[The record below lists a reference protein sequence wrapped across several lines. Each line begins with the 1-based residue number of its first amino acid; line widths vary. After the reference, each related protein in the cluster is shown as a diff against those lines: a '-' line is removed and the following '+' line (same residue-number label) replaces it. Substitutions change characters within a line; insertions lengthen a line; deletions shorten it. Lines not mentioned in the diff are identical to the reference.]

1 MRVREGERGKRAG
14 GASIYQRRR
23 EVGGSMRRIAPYG
36 RSLINSGRRQSRIRA
51 AEYDDC
57 CNRRAAPHRTASRL
71 RFRLC
76 LRSPSFLPLPSDTPT
91 RTFAVIRHSPIAANR
106 LRTVILLDQ
115 PETAKYAFALPERR
129 ESPRPGCPRGSS
141 FNDSGRARPTE

>member
-57 CNRRAAPHRTASRL
+57 CNRRAAPCRAAPHRIA
-71 RFRLC
+71 
-76 LRSPSFLPLPSDTPT
+76 PSLSPLPSLPFIPSSSFRYTNEDIRGNSSLADRCETSTHSYPT
-91 RTFAVIRHSPIAANR
+91 RPTGNGKICFPFAGASRELSSWLSSR
-106 LRTVILLDQ
+106 L
-115 PETAKYAFALPERR
+115 KF
-129 ESPRPGCPRGSS
+129 
-141 FNDSGRARPTE
+141 